1 MYSSL
6 TIISV
11 LISVS
16 GGSSFTPECADHDE
30 DYNHDRGGAGRCR
43 SISGDGDSHVRQH
56 HSRREEPWVVFT
68 PR

>member
-11 LISVS
+11 SE
-16 GGSSFTPECADHDE
+16 GSSFSFTPECADHHE
-30 DYNHDRGGAGRCR
+30 DYYYHDRGGVGRCR

-56 HSRREEPWVVFT
+56 HSRREEA
-68 PR
+68 